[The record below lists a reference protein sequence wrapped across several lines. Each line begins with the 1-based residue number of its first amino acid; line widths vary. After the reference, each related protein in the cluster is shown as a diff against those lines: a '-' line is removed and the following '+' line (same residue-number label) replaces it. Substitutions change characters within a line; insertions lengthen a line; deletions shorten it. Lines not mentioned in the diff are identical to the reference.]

1 MGVTEDVWNDSKKI
15 DFGKDMAEAEAKAW
29 KTIWSAGHGVS
40 SINDNPTTKDL
51 VDNLKQEFIES
62 IESQKKNLDFSKN
75 IY

>member
-1 MGVTEDVWNDSKKI
+1 MS
-15 DFGKDMAEAEAKAW
+15 
-29 KTIWSAGHGVS
+29 SAGHGVS

-51 VDNLKQEFIES
+51 VDNLKKEFIES